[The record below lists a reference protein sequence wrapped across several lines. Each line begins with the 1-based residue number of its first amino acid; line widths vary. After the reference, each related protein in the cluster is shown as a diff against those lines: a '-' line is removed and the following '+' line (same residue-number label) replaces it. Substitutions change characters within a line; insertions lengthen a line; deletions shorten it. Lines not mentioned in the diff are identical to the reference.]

1 MPILDDSSPVGDVS
15 EGLNGGMKST
25 KQSTTGSFSGV
36 NVSASPMPGWPGL
49 VDSRAAWDG
58 SAMTDETYT
67 YTLSEADILEIE
79 AALSHF
85 KDLGLDGE
93 EVNRV
98 NFPLPNLSKVLFS
111 LASDLHFGLG
121 FFALR
126 GLDAARYSREDNV
139 LIFLGVSSYVG
150 EQHGKQDDSGHIF
163 AHIREAKFMVHNQRS
178 RPIRDSNLPSAFHTD
193 PFCDILAMQTRSLAA
208 KGGNHIVSSTLQ
220 VYHTL
225 LAERSDLIPVLA
237 APNWPFD
244 TRGILTP
251 PDFRP
256 LLYYHDGRIM
266 MNFFRDPLT
275 GVKGYARSENMP
287 HLTPIQR
294 EALDFVQA
302 AAQRYQ
308 RPLRMNP
315 GDLTFINNLGLL
327 HAREGFED
335 SEQHVRY
342 LVRLWLKN
350 AEMAWSLPAP
360 LEIGNRR
367 IYEDGGEVDEDWNI
381 VYKPR
386 LHFDVV
392 ERMSPFLS
400 SVLFS
405 LPPGHQIAP
414 QSLSDPGFPLAAVG
428 PTSSPYRSRANF
440 LA

>member
-1 MPILDDSSPVGDVS
+1 MPVFDDVS
-15 EGLNGGMKST
+15 AISGTGDELSGLNEGLNGTSKPT
-25 KQSTTGSFSGV
+25 KKDKAW
-36 NVSASPMPGWPGL
+36 NVQGSASAMVGWPGI

-58 SAMTDETYT
+58 SLMTDETYT
-67 YTLSEADILEIE
+67 YALSELDIREIE

-85 KDLGLDGE
+85 KDESHLDLGLDGE
-93 EVNRV
+93 EVNCV

-111 LASDLHFGLG
+111 LANDLHFGLG
-121 FFALR
+121 LFALR
-126 GLDAARYSREDNV
+126 GLDPTKYSREDNV

-150 EQHGKQDDSGHIF
+150 EQRGKQDDSGHIF

-225 LAERSDLIPVLA
+225 LAERPDLIPVLA

-244 TRGILTP
+244 TRGVLTP

-275 GVKGYARSENMP
+275 GVKDYARSDTMP
-287 HLTPIQR
+287 HLTPIQH
-294 EALDFVQA
+294 EALDFVQGA
-302 AAQRYQ
+302 AHRFE
-308 RPLRMNP
+308 RHLRMKP
-315 GDLTFINNLGLL
+315 GDLTFINNFGLL

-335 SEQHVRY
+335 SQDSVRY
-342 LVRLWLKN
+342 LVRLWLRN
-350 AEMAWSLPAP
+350 AELAWSLPLP

-392 ERMSPFLS
+392 ERMSP
-400 SVLFS
+400 
-405 LPPGHQIAP
+405 
-414 QSLSDPGFPLAAVG
+414 
-428 PTSSPYRSRANF
+428 
-440 LA
+440 